1 MQQESGTFKYI
12 PTKELQVFE
21 ENPRDIY
28 EEDFQDLLTQ
38 IQSDKDFFTAR
49 PCLVNE
55 DTENG
60 KLIIYAGAQRFR
72 AAKQLGYKEVHCF
85 VNKDLERDVM
95 LKRSLLDNHHYG
107 RWDFDKLANNYD
119 FDMLQELG
127 RTFMQNVKLPDM
139 SELLQKTE
147 AENATQDNFK
157 EASYVI
163 KYEIVFDNEEQQSAW
178 YELLAHLKATYKD
191 CDTQAQ
197 RIHQHIKAYFDGKD

>member
-1 MQQESGTFKYI
+1 MTQNLGKFRFVPIKDLLI
-12 PTKELQVFE
+12 FE

-28 EEDFQDLLTQ
+28 EEDFQDLISQ
-38 IQSDKDFFTAR
+38 IQADKDFFTAR
-49 PCLVNE
+49 PCLVNQ

-60 KLIIYAGAQRFR
+60 QLIIYAGAQRFR
-72 AAKQLGYKEVHCF
+72 AAKQLGYKEIHCF
-85 VNKDLERDVM
+85 VNEDLQRDVM

-119 FDMLQELG
+119 FEMLQELG
-127 RTFMQNVKLPDM
+127 RSFMQNVKLPDM
-139 SELLQKTE
+139 SELLNSTE
-147 AENATQDNFK
+147 EEKEVKDSLK

-178 YELLAHLKATYKD
+178 YELLAHLKANYKD

-197 RIHQHIKAYFDGKD
+197 RIHEHIKVYFNGKD